1 MWIFGV
7 FQFQEEGTVVM
18 TYLFTILNS
27 LQGALLFIM
36 HCLLNKTV
44 VCAVVWYGMVWC
56 GMVWGVCVCNTVLCC
71 PHQVREEYSKRLS
84 CICTPQKKRYSEVST
99 TNPSSSQSQGSRSA
113 QNTGESQ
120 I

>member
-36 HCLLNKTV
+36 HCLLNKT
-44 VCAVVWYGMVWC
+44 
-56 GMVWGVCVCNTVLCC
+56 
-71 PHQVREEYSKRLS
+71 VREEYSKRLS

>member
-7 FQFQEEGTVVM
+7 FQFQEKGTVVM

-44 VCAVVWYGMVWC
+44 
-56 GMVWGVCVCNTVLCC
+56 
-71 PHQVREEYSKRLS
+71 REEYCKLLS
-84 CICTPQKKRYSEVST
+84 CICTPQKKRYSEFTT
-99 TNPSSSQSQGSRSA
+99 TNPSSSQSQVRTHTHTHTYTRTHA
-113 QNTGESQ
+113 YTHTH
-120 I
+120 IHTYMHA

>member
-44 VCAVVWYGMVWC
+44 WCGVVWYGMGCVC
-56 GMVWGVCVCNTVLCC
+56 ACCMCVCNTVLCC
-71 PHQVREEYSKRLS
+71 PHQVREEYCKRLS